1 MCIRDRN
8 AFLQEAV
15 KLRDSLREFE
25 AGQGDKA
32 AVGVCWSRDAVYVE
46 EIVNKAESE
55 MYESKKQYY
64 KKGCRK
70 VRSFSEDYDLL
81 DTYTTLSSV
90 SYTHLDVYKRQV
102 QTYYYDEY
110 VWKSNQHKHW
120 QVPMYFDILHTEMD
134 ISYEMPY
141 LTPMG
146 KVLFQDTDNTMTLT
160 TKTMASRA
168 LANDSVA
175 AVDGGDDGD

>member
-1 MCIRDRN
+1 MQMPRRTADRLRIFFEKYVRDNFDR
-8 AFLQEAV
+8 FD
-15 KLRDSLREFE
+15 DSSL
-25 AGQGDKA
+25 
-32 AVGVCWSRDAVYVE
+32 
-46 EIVNKAESE
+46 
-55 MYESKKQYY
+55 
-64 KKGCRK
+64 
-70 VRSFSEDYDLL
+70 
-81 DTYTTLSSV
+81 TV
-90 SYTHLDVYKRQV
+90 SASTEV

>member
-1 MCIRDRN
+1 MTGRKTEESGQSLVECAIILPLLVLVMSVVIEFGWIIMNRMNFDNMALVAVHANAKTDSGQAADFLEKYVRDNFDR
-8 AFLQEAV
+8 FD
-15 KLRDSLREFE
+15 DSSL
-25 AGQGDKA
+25 
-32 AVGVCWSRDAVYVE
+32 
-46 EIVNKAESE
+46 
-55 MYESKKQYY
+55 
-64 KKGCRK
+64 
-70 VRSFSEDYDLL
+70 
-81 DTYTTLSSV
+81 TV
-90 SYTHLDVYKRQV
+90 SASTEV

-120 QVPMYFDILHTEMD
+120 QVPMYFYILHTEMD

>member
-1 MCIRDRN
+1 MELIILKNHLFIFMKTKATKCAIILPLLVLVMSVVIEFGWIIMNRMNFDNMALGAVHANAKTDSGQAADFLEKYVRDNFDR
-8 AFLQEAV
+8 FD
-15 KLRDSLREFE
+15 DSSL
-25 AGQGDKA
+25 
-32 AVGVCWSRDAVYVE
+32 
-46 EIVNKAESE
+46 
-55 MYESKKQYY
+55 
-64 KKGCRK
+64 
-70 VRSFSEDYDLL
+70 
-81 DTYTTLSSV
+81 TV
-90 SYTHLDVYKRQV
+90 SASTEV